1 MIESLDIQDQIF
13 GYEVMEQSL
22 QNRNL
27 PKYEL
32 KSENFQNDYE
42 RNINLVERYMQ
53 QALLIDTI

>member
-53 QALLIDTI
+53 

>member
-32 KSENFQNDYE
+32 KSESFQNDYE

>member
-13 GYEVMEQSL
+13 SYEVMEQSL

-32 KSENFQNDYE
+32 KSESFQNDYE

-53 QALLIDTI
+53 